1 MEGKNVFTL
10 MGDITTF
17 VAKYNYKYMLY
28 DDFGIYPLFALF
40 KTVTLAG
47 QG

>member
-1 MEGKNVFTL
+1 

-17 VAKYNYKYMLY
+17 VAKYKYKYMLY
-28 DDFGIYPLFALF
+28 NDFGTYLLFALF
-40 KTVTLAG
+40 KIVTLAG